1 MMQKIETSS
10 DYPCPCRKDARLI
23 PIALTEALGCNKCSN
38 VYVVVNDGM
47 SIEQVSGMPGVKRV
61 LGWNGKSWQPVHR
74 KLSLKRSII
83 LISVIILW
91 SLLIWIMA
99 QIFPGH
105 WAILTCILAIVCF
118 PMMID
123 LLSRLS
129 R

>member
-1 MMQKIETSS
+1 MQKIETSS